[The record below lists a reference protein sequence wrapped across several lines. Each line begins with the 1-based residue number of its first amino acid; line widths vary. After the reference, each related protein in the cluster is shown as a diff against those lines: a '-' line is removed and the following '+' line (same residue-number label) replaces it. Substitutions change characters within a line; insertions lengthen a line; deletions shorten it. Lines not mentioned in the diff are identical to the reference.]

1 MSLTRLNCTVDIA
14 EDGTQALEAVK
25 KSIENRRPYQL
36 ILMDLRMPNMDG
48 FEATR
53 VLKDE
58 MNCSVPIVA
67 LTAETGSD
75 VRERC
80 KEASF
85 DEFVQKPVKAVV
97 LKNILHQFSAHVG
110 SLVSYNTI

>member
-1 MSLTRLNCTVDIA
+1 MQVLKVSLTNLRCTVDIA
-14 EDGTQALEAVK
+14 EDGEQALEAVK

-53 VLKDE
+53 VLKGE

-75 VRERC
+75 VRKRC
-80 KEASF
+80 KETGF
-85 DEFVQKPVKAVV
+85 DEFVQKPVRAVV
-97 LKNILHQFSAHVG
+97 LKTILCQFNVHMVA
-110 SLVSYNTI
+110 

>member
-1 MSLTRLNCTVDIA
+1 MQVLKMSLTKLKCTVDIA
-14 EDGTQALEAVK
+14 EDGEEALQAVK
-25 KSIENRRPYQL
+25 KSIETHRPYQL

-53 VLKDE
+53 VLKGE
-58 MNCSVPIVA
+58 MDCSVPIVA

-80 KEASF
+80 KEAGF
-85 DEFVQKPVKAVV
+85 HEFVQKPVKALV
-97 LKNILHQFSAHVG
+97 LKNILYQFSAA
-110 SLVSYNTI
+110 LNTW

>member
-80 KEASF
+80 KEAGF
-85 DEFVQKPVKAVV
+85 HEFLQKPVKAAV
-97 LKNILHQFSAHVG
+97 LKNILYQFGAA
-110 SLVSYNTI
+110 LKTWYDR